1 MNRKF
6 NDQELYR
13 RKKLEELV
21 NKNKNPYSINKVG
34 VDSYASDLHVKYDNK
49 TKEELESMNINCS
62 VMGRVMNIRQT
73 FIVIK
78 DSTTSIQLYLD
89 KKDPA
94 IFEVLNDLHIGDIVF
109 TSGIVMKTKTDELT
123 IKVNKIQIVSKSLK
137 VLPEKYHGL
146 EDEEERSRR
155 RYVDLI
161 VSDESRQV
169 FINRSIIIREIRE
182 FMNKMGYLEVET
194 PILQSILGGAN
205 AKPFITHHNTLDM
218 PFYLRIAPELYLKRL
233 IVGGLEK
240 VYEIGRLFRN
250 EGMDSTHNPEFT
262 TLEAYAA
269 NNDMYDM
276 MELAENL
283 LKHIINKMQIKD
295 ITFKGHKINF
305 NFPFKRISMVEF
317 VLQETKIDFSKIVSL
332 DEALKVA
339 QIHKIKVENH
349 QKNIGQIL
357 NLFFEKYCEDKCIE
371 PTFVYGH
378 PVEISP
384 LAKKNIDDPRYTER
398 FELFI
403 GTKEFMNA
411 FSELNDPID
420 QYERFESQMN
430 LREMGD
436 DEANEMDIDFVEA
449 LEFGM
454 PPTGGI
460 GIGIDRLVMLLN
472 SKDSIRDVL
481 LFPHMKNKN

>member
-1 MNRKF
+1 MDRKF
-6 NDQELYR
+6 NDQELFR
-13 RKKLEELV
+13 RKKLEELTL
-21 NKNKNPYSINKVG
+21 KNKNPYSINKV
-34 VDSYASDLHVKYDNK
+34 DANDYSSKLHEKYSSN
-49 TKEELESMNINCS
+49 TKEELESMNIS
-62 VMGRVMNIRQT
+62 ASLMGRIMNIRQT
-73 FIVIK
+73 FLVLK
-78 DSTTSIQLYLD
+78 DSSSSIQLYLD
-89 KKDPA
+89 KKNPE
-94 IFEVLNDLHIGDIVF
+94 IFEVLNDIHIGDIVY
-109 TSGIVMKTKTDELT
+109 TSGSLMKTKTGELT
-123 IKVNKIQIVSKSLK
+123 LKVNSITIVSKSLK

-169 FINRSIIIREIRE
+169 FINRSIIIKEIRE
-182 FMNKMGYLEVET
+182 YMNSLGYLEVET
-194 PILQSILGGAN
+194 PILQSVLGGAN

-262 TLEAYAA
+262 TLEAYAS
-269 NNDMYDM
+269 NNDMNDM

-283 LKHIINKMQIKD
+283 LKHLIEKMKIQEV
-295 ITFKGHKINF
+295 TFKGFQINF
-305 NFPFKRISMVEF
+305 GFPFKRISMVEF
-317 VLQETKIDFSKIVSL
+317 VKQETGIDFSQIQEIN
-332 DEALKVA
+332 DALKLA
-339 QIHKIKVENH
+339 QDNNIKVDNH
-349 QKNIGQIL
+349 QKSVGHIL
-357 NLFFEKYCEDKCIE
+357 NLFFEKFCEDKCIE
-371 PTFVYGH
+371 PTFVYAH

-384 LAKKNIDDPRYTER
+384 LAKKNFEDPRYTDR

-420 QYERFESQMN
+420 QYNRFENQMN
-430 LREMGD
+430 QRELGD
-436 DEANEMDIDFVEA
+436 DEANEMDLDFVEA
-449 LEFGM
+449 LEYGM

-481 LFPHMKNKN
+481 LFPHMKNKK